1 MHCSGKKIHSFYS
14 LKKWKDLTFYCWI
27 EIAYLVMIFAFAL
40 TDVLFPWSHE
50 TLTEHKGFV
59 CVSVCSMY
67 YLLNTWEHG
76 ALKRGAMGAISL
88 PLRCQG
94 GNFHHLGQIR
104 RGFLEPRKWHQV
116 TNNKCN
122 IQAELKP
129 MNTLSK
135 HREEAKK
142 KAQCWWRGKLGQ
154 LAELRMCTG
163 SSGGSLV
170 LNGKLRNWA
179 LIHHQVM
186 VKS

>member
-27 EIAYLVMIFAFAL
+27 EIAYLVMIFAFSL

-129 MNTLSK
+129 MKSQWAPYPSIGKKQRRKHSVDGEASWANWLSW
-135 HREEAKK
+135 EC
-142 KAQCWWRGKLGQ
+142 AQGAVEGVLSWMASWG
-154 LAELRMCTG
+154 TG
-163 SSGGSLV
+163 PLYIT
-170 LNGKLRNWA
+170 R
-179 LIHHQVM
+179 
-186 VKS
+186 

>member
-1 MHCSGKKIHSFYS
+1 MKGPYILLLNWNCLPGDDICIFTNRCLIS
-14 LKKWKDLTFYCWI
+14 LITWNINRAQRLW
-27 EIAYLVMIFAFAL
+27 
-40 TDVLFPWSHE
+40 
-50 TLTEHKGFV
+50 V
-59 CVSVCSMY
+59 CVCVFHV
-67 YLLNTWEHG
+67 LPTQHWEHG